1 MIVSPCFNLNVVVPL
16 IATFSFFPLLSEP
29 PVIVAGREYSSPSF
43 PVNVTAVLQ
52 LALVSPSYV
61 LSFAVTV
68 AVNVFGFIT
77 IVLLPHSL
85 SYRLW

>member
-43 PVNVTAVLQ
+43 PVNVTVKSKYLDLGHVKQ
-52 LALVSPSYV
+52 DPP
-61 LSFAVTV
+61 
-68 AVNVFGFIT
+68 GFQT
-77 IVLLPHSL
+77 G
-85 SYRLW
+85 